1 MDAWWCEYC
10 ISTKIKSKPSEMSS
24 LFSTSSII
32 TACRLI
38 EFYNLPSNDNIDED
52 IGWQPLKYE
61 V

>member
-1 MDAWWCEYC
+1 
-10 ISTKIKSKPSEMSS
+10 MSS

-38 EFYNLPSNDNIDED
+38 EFYNLPSNNDIDED
-52 IGWQPLKYE
+52 LGLQPLKYD

>member
-1 MDAWWCEYC
+1 
-10 ISTKIKSKPSEMSS
+10 MSS

-52 IGWQPLKYE
+52 IGLQPLKYG

>member
-1 MDAWWCEYC
+1 MRDCGKLYFR
-10 ISTKIKSKPSEMSS
+10 SKIKLQSEDMFS

-52 IGWQPLKYE
+52 LGLQPLKYD